1 MTHHQ
6 TRASVRVR
14 LLSTSLVALACAASP
29 SASALRAQDAASVT
43 LADREAV
50 KRAVLDYVEGFY
62 EGDSVKLARSVRPEV
77 YKYGF
82 WKARDSTRYS
92 GAQMTWPEFFA
103 YARRVK
109 QNNRQ
114 APPTAPKR
122 VELYD
127 VLDQTASA
135 KLTASWGIDY
145 LLLAKYDGKWMISS
159 VMWQSLPPRPAP
171 TGGGGG
177 GGNGGSGGS
186 RSDGGEE
193 NAVEPFENDLLATDN
208 VFRGTF
214 APDGRTFFFF
224 RKVARQPNEEDY
236 RILESRLVNGR
247 WTTPV
252 RLTLG
257 GDYSDLYPTISPDGR
272 RMVFSS
278 YRPAPGDTS
287 SHRNAHLWYVDRAG
301 DGWGTPVFM
310 GKASLLGHYNSG
322 PRFQGDGS
330 IVWAATTPDWRSQK
344 SYITRWTG
352 QEYSA
357 PEVFEPA
364 ERWRNSRPGM
374 SISLAALSPDG
385 SFAIIEMARLED
397 RRLLPPDL
405 YVSYR
410 RGNDWSEPQPLR
422 GGVNTQATENFA
434 VMSPDARYIYFVRDF
449 GGFYRVPVE
458 RALAGTR

>member
-1 MTHHQ
+1 
-6 TRASVRVR
+6 
-14 LLSTSLVALACAASP
+14 
-29 SASALRAQDAASVT
+29 
-43 LADREAV
+43 
-50 KRAVLDYVEGFY
+50 
-62 EGDSVKLARSVRPEV
+62 
-77 YKYGF
+77 
-82 WKARDSTRYS
+82 
-92 GAQMTWPEFFA
+92 
-103 YARRVK
+103 
-109 QNNRQ
+109 
-114 APPTAPKR
+114 
-122 VELYD
+122 
-127 VLDQTASA
+127 
-135 KLTASWGIDY
+135 
-145 LLLAKYDGKWMISS
+145 MISS
-159 VMWQSLPPRPAP
+159 VMWQTLPPRPAP
-171 TGGGGG
+171 AGGGGG
-177 GGNGGSGGS
+177 GSGGGG
-186 RSDGGEE
+186 DGAEE
-193 NAVEPFENDLLATDN
+193 TAVEPFEKDLLATDN

-224 RKVARQPNEEDY
+224 RKVATQPNEEDF

-247 WTTPV
+247 WTTPT

-301 DGWGTPVFM
+301 GGWGTPVFM
-310 GKASLLGHYNSG
+310 GMASLLGHYNSG
-322 PRFQGDGS
+322 PRFQSDGS

-364 ERWRNSRPGM
+364 ELWRNSRPGM
-374 SISLAALSPDG
+374 AISLAALSPDG
-385 SFAIIEMARLED
+385 SFAIIEMARNED

-405 YVSYR
+405 YVSFR

-434 VMSPDARYIYFVRDF
+434 VLSPDAKYIYFVRDF

-458 RALAGTR
+458 RALPTAR